1 MPGDDAIRDR
11 VRQVLID
18 DWDPHNAARSPAA
31 HGTYDGYIDPLLDLL
46 RSGADEGQLVEFLHE
61 RERESMC
68 FPSLGTQRLRPVA
81 RKLRA
86 LVPPAAGSEQPRRT
100 S

>member
-1 MPGDDAIRDR
+1 MPGYDAIRDR
-11 VRQVLID
+11 VRHVLVN
-18 DWDPHNAARSPAA
+18 DWDPHDAARSPSA

-46 RSGADEGQLVEFLHE
+46 RCGAGEQQLVDFLHE

-86 LVPPAAGSEQPRRT
+86 LVSGAAGSEQPRRT